1 MKAQQIH
8 KLSVGVVC
16 LVLAFLSVTAIA
28 STSLVVGGEESW
40 VLVFGVFCAGCAGAW
55 FFLAIASIRVA
66 LWETAKTFLLV
77 VLGIE
82 LLATSVVSLQVAS
95 STDDL
100 TVLLPLLYGVN
111 IALSATVITA
121 SVNRSTPRSD
131 GLSVAAF
138 RFLHLAVAAHA
149 ILVTLSL
156 EAVARQAWISTAGVV
171 SLAWTELA
179 ATLLVIVFLNRRT
192 LDAPFALIGAISATV
207 VFASALAY
215 APSFYGWDL
224 RPLGWYA
231 LLTTSVPFLLFLSMF
246 LRYVPVFSTGRYL
259 RPILAVGLFLILAFG
274 TALQITTGSPG
285 EFGRKLGA
293 TLDGG
298 ASTFHLSEITD
309 FEWDSVEIYGPYT
322 TPDRLSQ
329 PARDSIDI
337 MTLSLFGVNDTF
349 NLVLFISNG
358 KAAYYEVVPS
368 GAARFPYSPSVNP
381 TIWKYEEANLTV
393 DYFAESGAVPSLSL
407 KDGA

>member
-1 MKAQQIH
+1 M
-8 KLSVGVVC
+8 G
-16 LVLAFLSVTAIA
+16 
-28 STSLVVGGEESW
+28 STL
-40 VLVFGVFCAGCAGAW
+40 
-55 FFLAIASIRVA
+55 
-66 LWETAKTFLLV
+66 
-77 VLGIE
+77 
-82 LLATSVVSLQVAS
+82 
-95 STDDL
+95 
-100 TVLLPLLYGVN
+100 
-111 IALSATVITA
+111 
-121 SVNRSTPRSD
+121 
-131 GLSVAAF
+131 
-138 RFLHLAVAAHA
+138 
-149 ILVTLSL
+149 
-156 EAVARQAWISTAGVV
+156 
-171 SLAWTELA
+171 LA

-215 APSFYGWDL
+215 APAFYGWDL

-231 LLTTSVPFLLFLSMF
+231 LLTTSVPFLFFLSMF

-293 TLDGG
+293 TLDSG

-349 NLVLFISNG
+349 NLDSLVKSLCRSN
-358 KAAYYEVVPS
+358 
-368 GAARFPYSPSVNP
+368 
-381 TIWKYEEANLTV
+381 
-393 DYFAESGAVPSLSL
+393 
-407 KDGA
+407 